1 MSKYNTY
8 AYRNKE
14 INQLIYQVSG
24 IEPVLKKGGYW
35 SEPTVQWMLVLK
47 DDQTYRDLL
56 VEYCIPLIRG
66 RSCPMNLPNDS
77 IDDFNQSMILATLR
91 AIDLYDSSKGTAWT
105 YFNAFLIGSKRG
117 ILSKLYERSKE
128 GDVLKYKLQLDEE
141 KLDNWMSEHL
151 S

>member
-1 MSKYNTY
+1 
-8 AYRNKE
+8 
-14 INQLIYQVSG
+14 
-24 IEPVLKKGGYW
+24 
-35 SEPTVQWMLVLK
+35 
-47 DDQTYRDLL
+47 
-56 VEYCIPLIRG
+56 
-66 RSCPMNLPNDS
+66 MNLPNDS